1 MLMRV
6 KQAAEYTGL
15 HPNTIRK
22 YIDKGIIKGIR
33 IGKHRYV
40 DSSELDRLMGRFTKV
55 EDVAIYVRVSTH
67 KQEKSGNLE
76 RQKERLLEFC
86 AKNGLKVSY
95 IIEDV
100 ASGVNE
106 RRRGLSKLIRLARER
121 KISKV
126 VVEY

>member
-1 MLMRV
+1 
-6 KQAAEYTGL
+6 
-15 HPNTIRK
+15 
-22 YIDKGIIKGIR
+22 
-33 IGKHRYV
+33 
-40 DSSELDRLMGRFTKV
+40 MGRFTKV

-76 RQKERLLEFC
+76 KQKERLLEFC